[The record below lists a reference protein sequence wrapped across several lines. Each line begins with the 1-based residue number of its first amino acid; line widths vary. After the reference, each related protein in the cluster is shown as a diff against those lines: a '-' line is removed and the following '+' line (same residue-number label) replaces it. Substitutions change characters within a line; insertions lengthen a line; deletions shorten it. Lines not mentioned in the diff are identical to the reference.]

1 MGVEILSFTPY
12 MYVLY
17 RGRIYEYGLLKVYTS
32 LCVKEECIFMFIFTF
47 LFLRSILRHTR
58 IEYEIVN
65 S

>member
-17 RGRIYEYGLLKVYTS
+17 RGRIYEYGLLNVYTS

-47 LFLRSILRHTR
+47 LFLRSILSHTR
-58 IEYEIVN
+58 IEYEIGN